1 MKGAK
6 IVMKASV
13 MRAKTARGKMLAAKE
28 GMDLM
33 WRDHQW
39 DNSKGV
45 SPFFINHVPDYSGK
59 IEKRTRVVA
68 VLKKS

>member
-1 MKGAK
+1 
-6 IVMKASV
+6 MKASV
-13 MRAKTARGKMLAAKE
+13 MRAKTARGKQLAAKD

-45 SPFFINHVPDYSGK
+45 SPFFRDHVPDYSISVRPK
-59 IEKRTRVVA
+59 IKG
-68 VLKKS
+68 